1 MASNTI
7 VSVIGDHG
15 WHLGEQA
22 EWCKRTNFELGT
34 RIPMM
39 IHAPNYPTSHGKRTE
54 HFAEA
59 VDLYRTLAALAFPAS
74 PPIQDSVSGTDL
86 SPIFADPTNPST
98 AVRAYTF
105 SQMSRCPAEDTLGP
119 FSSCTQTPQAEITW
133 MGYSVRSEQYRYT
146 LWLPFDGD
154 ENLAAWSGTDEHEE
168 LYSYVDSKMDDF
180 NSFEKV
186 NVASDPMYT
195 VKKAELRAVLTAA
208 FNPPPPPAQT
218 SSKPALI
225 GGIVGALCFLAVL
238 ACFLACRKHGRLR
251 WKK

>member
-1 MASNTI
+1 MLHVVHSTRSSVQCRARYA
-7 VSVIGDHG
+7 VS
-15 WHLGEQA
+15 LATKKEQ
-22 EWCKRTNFELGT
+22 LQ
-34 RIPMM
+34 P
-39 IHAPNYPTSHGKRTE
+39 
-54 HFAEA
+54 
-59 VDLYRTLAALAFPAS
+59 DLAATIP
-74 PPIQDSVSGTDL
+74 
-86 SPIFADPTNPST
+86 
-98 AVRAYTF
+98 
-105 SQMSRCPAEDTLGP
+105 
-119 FSSCTQTPQAEITW
+119 
-133 MGYSVRSEQYRYT
+133 
-146 LWLPFDGD
+146 
-154 ENLAAWSGTDEHEE
+154 
-168 LYSYVDSKMDDF
+168 YVDSKMDDF